1 MTPEMS
7 AESLEDHLRG
17 LGYVVSNVEDPGGTP
32 FTVVE
37 HVEIPMGVLRGRFCD
52 VAIQRINSIP
62 FTVPAAIHTRPALL
76 PMNPQQPIG
85 TQSSPLGPDWQYWS
99 RRFDHV
105 PTPQAIWAHV
115 LTVLSGAPG

>member
-1 MTPEMS
+1 MTLEMS
-7 AESLEDHLRG
+7 AEGLEDYLRG
-17 LGYVVSNVEDPGGTP
+17 LGYVVSNLQDPGGTP

-37 HVEIPMGVLRGRFCD
+37 RVQISTGTLRGRICD

-76 PMNPQQPIG
+76 LMNAQQPYG
-85 TQSSPLGPDWQYWS
+85 TQNSALGPDWQYWS

-105 PTPQAIWAHV
+105 PTPQSIWAHV
-115 LTVLSGAPG
+115 LTVLTGAPG